1 MPEKTVGTIFWVAPS
16 VFIRI
21 VRLCESGDF
30 EVEALD
36 TRSGQVVRT
45 TVPRK
50 YIIGEDEKR

>member
-1 MPEKTVGTIFWVAPS
+1 MEEKEVGTIFWVAPS

-36 TRSGQVVRT
+36 TRSGQVVST
-45 TVPRK
+45 TVPRR
-50 YIIGEDEKR
+50 YIIGEEEQR